1 MRFVHV
7 LADSADPNSAN
18 GVNKVVHWLA
28 ETQTKSGHQ
37 AEVWALKPEPSPA
50 THQRSYSITV
60 FETARLRFLRSPELN
75 QALNKL
81 TPDTWVHLHSV
92 YIPELTA
99 IAHKL
104 KSRGVLYGVTPHGG
118 YLSTYFDPLKVRAKK
133 TIFATLWENWM
144 LRNAA
149 MVHLVGA
156 TEVDD
161 LRRRAPHT
169 KTYIIPNGYRREKP
183 ILNPGPRKES
193 DPPCLIYC
201 GRHEIKQKGLD
212 LLLLGFSDYRKQG
225 GTLRLLM
232 IGAGEDHVRLRSM
245 SKDLDVS
252 EAVTWP
258 GPLYGDELHKVLRG
272 AAAFVHTS
280 RFEGLPTACLEA
292 AALGVPLFLSPE
304 TNFGPYLPAEAGWI
318 YTPNTP
324 ERIAATMFRIQN
336 TPPPHRITMGKN
348 AQRMIDEDLQWDRI
362 CNRFQ
367 EAVSECMQK
376 AGKIV
381 A

>member
-1 MRFVHV
+1 MHV

-37 AEVWALKPEPSPA
+37 AEVWALKPELSPA
-50 THQRSYSITV
+50 THERSYSLTV
-60 FETARLRFLRSPELN
+60 FKTARIRFLRSPELN
-75 QALNKL
+75 RALHNL
-81 TPDTWVHLHSV
+81 ASDTWVHLHSV

-118 YLSTYFDPLKVRAKK
+118 YLSTYFDPSKVRLKK
-133 TIFATLWENWM
+133 RIFATLWENWM

-149 MVHLVGA
+149 MIHLVGA

-161 LRRRAPHT
+161 IRRRAPRT
-169 KTYIIPNGYRREKP
+169 KTYMIPNGYRREKP
-183 ILNPGPRKES
+183 ILNPASRQES
-193 DPPCLIYC
+193 IPPSIVYC

-212 LLLLGFSDYRKQG
+212 LLLLGFSDYRKRG
-225 GTLRLLM
+225 GTLGLVM
-232 IGAGEDHVRLRSM
+232 IGAGEDNLRLRSM
-245 SKDLDVS
+245 SKDLNVS
-252 EAVTWP
+252 DAVSWP
-258 GPLYGDELHKVLRG
+258 GALYGDELHNRLRG

-292 AALGVPLFLSPE
+292 AAFGVPLFLSIE
-304 TNFGPYLPAEAGWI
+304 TNFGPYLPDTAGWI
-318 YTPNTP
+318 YKPNTP
-324 ERIAATMFRIQN
+324 EQIAATMFQIQN
-336 TPPPHRITMGKN
+336 TPPERRLEMGEK
-348 AQRMIDEDLQWDRI
+348 AQQMIDQDLPWDRI
-362 CNRFQ
+362 CDRFQ
-367 EAVSECMQK
+367 KAVAECMQK

-381 A
+381 T